1 MFFRFALA
9 VLVLGLLSLAG
20 AQDKTQDKT
29 PPTAEKVKSITSSPD
44 SENSKL
50 VPPNSKIYIAPMA
63 NGFETYVSAGIVKKE
78 VPVVLVNDKSKADFE
93 LTGVADTANPGWA
106 KQIFMNSDAS
116 NENASISLTNLKT
129 GQVVWAYSVH
139 KGNSYK
145 GKQSAGE
152 ACGKHLK
159 EKIESKQ

>member
-1 MFFRFALA
+1 MPNQRYNTLQLA
-9 VLVLGLLSLAG
+9 IRIDVDHVTELRKLTKQPVTELEIVLNVEELHDCIAERTKSPMSGLLALF
-20 AQDKTQDKT
+20 
-29 PPTAEKVKSITSSPD
+29 E
-44 SENSKL
+44 
-50 VPPNSKIYIAPMA
+50 
-63 NGFETYVSAGIVKKE
+63 FETYVSAGIVKKE
-78 VPVVLVNDKSKADFE
+78 APVVLVNDKTKADFE
-93 LTGVADTANPGWA
+93 LSGVADTANPGWA